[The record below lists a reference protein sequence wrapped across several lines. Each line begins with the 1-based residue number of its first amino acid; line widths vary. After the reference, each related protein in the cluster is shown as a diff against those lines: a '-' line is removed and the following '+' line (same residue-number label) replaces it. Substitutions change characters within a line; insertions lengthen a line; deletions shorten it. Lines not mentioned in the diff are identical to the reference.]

1 MKQSS
6 ETTGGCQC
14 GHVRY
19 RFQGPPLTV
28 YACHCTHCQK
38 QSSSAFGLSVWV
50 MEEDFTLEQGE
61 ITFREVAGDSGRIKR
76 CGFCARCG
84 SRIYHCGSAGSDV
97 EGTTVYSV
105 KGGTLD
111 YARDLRP
118 VAHIWA
124 RSAHKWLDLESSGL
138 LVFETEPESFAGI
151 VQAYREQSA

>member
-1 MKQSS
+1 MKQSAES
-6 ETTGGCQC
+6 TGGCQC

-19 RFQGPPLTV
+19 RFKGPPLTV

-50 MEEDFTLEQGE
+50 MEEDFTLERGE
-61 ITFREVAGDSGRIKR
+61 ITFREVAGDRGCIKR

-97 EGTTVYSV
+97 KRGTVYSV

-111 YARDLRP
+111 CARDLNP
-118 VAHIWA
+118 VAHIWT
-124 RSAHKWLDLESSGL
+124 RSAHKWLDLDNAGL
-138 LVFETEPESFAGI
+138 LVFDTEPASFDGI
-151 VQAYREQSA
+151 VQAYGEQ